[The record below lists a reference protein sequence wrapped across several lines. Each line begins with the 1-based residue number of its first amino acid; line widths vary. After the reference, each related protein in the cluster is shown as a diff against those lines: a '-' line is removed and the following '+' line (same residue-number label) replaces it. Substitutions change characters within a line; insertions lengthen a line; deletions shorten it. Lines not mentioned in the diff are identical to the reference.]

1 MSSLSPSLVW
11 LCAMLAALPASPC
24 RLIAG
29 TCEVSPRAVVTETG
43 SCCAEHSAPHD
54 KAPANSPELPCSRQ
68 CCKAGAVIPVIHDS
82 AVDAQLALSPLAF
95 CLVPAAGA
103 ENPATFCEPLLS
115 GRSLQIIHC
124 RWRC

>member
-29 TCEVSPRAVVTETG
+29 TCEVNPQAIATEVR

-68 CCKAGAVIPVIHDS
+68 CCKVGPAIPIIPDS
-82 AVDAQLALSPLAF
+82 AVDAQLGPTPVAFSVVPAVEAEGVATSGEPLAS
-95 CLVPAAGA
+95 V
-103 ENPATFCEPLLS
+103 
-115 GRSLQIIHC
+115 RSLQILHC
-124 RWRC
+124 CWRV